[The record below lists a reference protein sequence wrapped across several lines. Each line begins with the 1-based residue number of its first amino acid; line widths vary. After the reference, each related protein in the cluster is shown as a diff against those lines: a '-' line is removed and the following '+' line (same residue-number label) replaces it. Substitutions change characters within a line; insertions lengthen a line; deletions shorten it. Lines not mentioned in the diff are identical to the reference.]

1 MSYPDPRYL
10 GDQGEVSA
18 RYRSAIHE
26 PDLRIGSGTAMH
38 YLATGMSTHGHFGL
52 YRWDMPP
59 QAPGPSAHFHKT
71 MSESFFILSGTVQL
85 FNGERWIDATPG
97 DFLYVPEGGVHGF
110 RNESSESA
118 SMLILFAP
126 GAPREAYFEAI
137 AEIAAGRKF
146 SEEEWAEICLRHD
159 NYFIDTRSQALYRK
173 LLSNK

>member
-1 MSYPDPRYL
+1 
-10 GDQGEVSA
+10 
-18 RYRSAIHE
+18 
-26 PDLRIGSGTAMH
+26 
-38 YLATGMSTHGHFGL
+38 
-52 YRWDMPP
+52 
-59 QAPGPSAHFHKT
+59 

-110 RNESSESA
+110 RNESSEPA

-126 GAPREAYFEAI
+126 GAPREAYFEAL
-137 AEIAAGRKF
+137 AQIAAGRKF